1 MPQIRILTAGE
12 SHGKALIG
20 ILEGMPAGVKIEKE
34 KIDLELQR
42 RQMGF
47 GRSERQKIESDRVE
61 ILSGIRFGVT
71 LGSPIA
77 IQILNRDW
85 ENWEKRMDPWVGEE
99 TQPVE
104 IPRPGHGDLAG
115 AIKYGHRDIR
125 NILERASARET
136 AMRVAIGAILRQ
148 FLELFGIWIGS
159 HVIQIHSAMT
169 EKTFRS
175 LMENET
181 SPEKVE
187 NEILEMVRL
196 ADHSEVRCSN
206 PEVETT
212 MRHAIQIAQEKG
224 DTVGGQFEVV
234 ALHVPIGLGSHVA
247 WDRRLDAEIA
257 FEMMSI
263 PGIKSVEIGLGTEC
277 GLRYGSETHDAIF
290 PGNPPIRKTNRAGGI
305 EAGISNGQPILARS
319 AMKPIPTLRKPLPSV
334 HLFSGKP
341 VEAHHER
348 SDICAVP
355 SASIVGE
362 AMLAIALSKAFMD
375 RFGGDH
381 FEQIQRRFYDEQ
393 RRKENA

>member
-1 MPQIRILTAGE
+1 MPRIRILTAGE

-34 KIDLELQR
+34 KIDQELQR
-42 RQMGF
+42 RQKGF
-47 GRSERQKIESDRVE
+47 GRGERQKIELDRVE

-77 IQILNRDW
+77 IQIVNRDW
-85 ENWEKRMDPWVGEE
+85 ENWKNRMDPWGGEE
-99 TQPVE
+99 TQPVQ

-115 AIKYGHRDIR
+115 AIKYGHTDIR

-136 AMRVAIGAILRQ
+136 AMRVAIGAILKQ
-148 FLELFGIWIGS
+148 LLEPFGIWIGS
-159 HVIQIHSAMT
+159 HVIQIHSAKT
-169 EKTFRS
+169 EKTFRKI
-175 LMENET
+175 MEKET
-181 SPEKVE
+181 SLEAVEK
-187 NEILEMVRL
+187 EILEMTQS
-196 ADHSEVRCSN
+196 ADASEVRCYD
-206 PEVETT
+206 PKVAEA
-212 MRHAIQIAQEKG
+212 MQDAIRMAQEKG

-234 ALHVPIGLGSHVA
+234 ALHVPIGLGSHVM
-247 WDRRLDAEIA
+247 WDRRLDAQIA

-263 PGIKSVEIGLGTEC
+263 PGIKSVEIGLGIEC
-277 GLRYGSETHDAIF
+277 ADRYGSETHDAIF
-290 PGNPPIRKTNRAGGI
+290 PGNPPVRKTNRAGGI
-305 EAGISNGQPILARS
+305 EAGMSNGQPILVRC

-334 HLFSGKP
+334 NLSSGEP

-362 AMLAIALSKAFMD
+362 AMMAITLATAFMD

-381 FEQIQRRFYDEQ
+381 LEQIQRRFYDEQ
-393 RRKENA
+393 RRKETF

>member
-1 MPQIRILTAGE
+1 MSQVRILTAGE

-34 KIDLELQR
+34 KIDEQLKR

-47 GRSERQKIESDRVE
+47 GRSERQKIELDKIE

-85 ENWEKRMDPWVGEE
+85 ENWKTRMDPWKGEE
-99 TQPVE
+99 RQPVQ
-104 IPRPGHGDLAG
+104 IPRPGHADLAG
-115 AIKYGHRDIR
+115 VIKYGHTDIR

-159 HVIQIHSAMT
+159 HVIQIHSVKT
-169 EKTFRS
+169 EKTFQKIMDKEAS
-175 LMENET
+175 HEEV
-181 SPEKVE
+181 EK
-187 NEILEMVRL
+187 EILEMTQL
-196 ADHSEVRCSN
+196 AENSEVRCSD
-206 PEVETT
+206 PEIGAR
-212 MRHAIQIAQEKG
+212 MGNAIRMAQEKG
-224 DTVGGQFEVV
+224 DTVGGQFEIV
-234 ALHVPIGLGSHVA
+234 ALRVPIGLGSHVA
-247 WDRRLDAEIA
+247 WDRRLDAQIA

-277 GLRYGSETHDAIF
+277 ANRFGSEVHDAIY
-290 PGNPPIRKTNRAGGI
+290 PGNPPLRKTNRAGGI
-305 EAGISNGQPILARS
+305 EGGISNGEPILVRAT
-319 AMKPIPTLRKPLPSV
+319 MKPIPTLRKPLPSV
-334 HLFSGKP
+334 HMISGEA
-341 VEAHHER
+341 VQAHHER

-355 SASIVGE
+355 SAAVVGE
-362 AMLAIALSKAFMD
+362 AMMAIALAKAFMD

-381 FEQIQRRFYDEQ
+381 LEQIQRRFYDEQ
-393 RRKENA
+393 RRKETP

>member
-212 MRHAIQIAQEKG
+212 MRRAIQIAQEKG

-277 GLRYGSETHDAIF
+277 SLRYGSETHDAIF

-305 EAGISNGQPILARS
+305 EAGISNGQPILVRS

-362 AMLAIALSKAFMD
+362 AMLAIALAKAFMD